1 MSSKKRKFRMRHPK
15 DEADL
20 NRVVEEVTANEH
32 AHEHHVHAHE
42 HEYGVEELL
51 SAMATSLHVLEHEI
65 EDLKIRVRIIESK
78 IDQLFDT
85 LNDIKDRIASAK

>member
-20 NRVVEEVTANEH
+20 NRVVEEVTANE
-32 AHEHHVHAHE
+32 HAHE

>member
-20 NRVVEEVTANEH
+20 NRVVEEVTASEH

-85 LNDIKDRIASAK
+85 LNDIKDKIASAK